1 MGSSS
6 NTPVENESTNKNNN
20 IGITPDEI
28 QDLIITKK
36 NLEDQVRSLTT
47 QNNCLQQ
54 QLNIFQQQAY
64 NIQGKC
70 QTLQSQATFNSIQAS
85 QQIAILQNQNNTL
98 TQDKHNLNVQV
109 NKLNVEI
116 QQYKLYCNQL
126 QLMLL
131 NNMQNKQVN
140 ESINSWQQM
149 NNSFNNNN
157 NMNNNRPS
165 FNFQNVKNAK
175 TIIFNVNNK
184 MRCPIST
191 LPNHKLANIFTL
203 ALYQNGYTNFMNI
216 KNFTFYYNAHN
227 ISTYFYNNQ
236 EVKDLQLSSQNFPI
250 IEVSGF

>member
-6 NTPVENESTNKNNN
+6 DTPGENESTNQNNN

-157 NMNNNRPS
+157 MNNNRPS

-216 KNFTFYYNAHN
+216 RNFTFYYNANN

-236 EVKDLQLSSQNFPI
+236 EVKDLPLNSQNFPI

>member
-1 MGSSS
+1 MGSS
-6 NTPVENESTNKNNN
+6 NNRPNEGNSTNQNND

-28 QDLIITKK
+28 QDMIITKR
-36 NLEDQVRSLTT
+36 NLEDQVRNLTT
-47 QNNCLQQ
+47 QNNNLKQ

-64 NIQGKC
+64 NIQGQC
-70 QTLQSQATFNSIQAS
+70 QNLKSQATFNSIQAC
-85 QQIAILQNQNNTL
+85 QQITLLQNQNNTL
-98 TQDKHNLNVQV
+98 TQDKNNLNVQV

-216 KNFTFYYNAHN
+216 RNFTFYYNANN

-236 EVKDLQLSSQNFPI
+236 EVKDLPLSSKNFPI
-250 IEVSGF
+250 IDVSGF